1 MNGRHHRDAR
11 DEALGRELDTL
22 GVPDHGPRFWDQVD
36 GRLQRDAYERDAV
49 FAEALPDPAL
59 GRRLARLQL
68 PEHGED
74 YWDEITDSLAF
85 EAELRQRHGRRS
97 LRRRWPKLVAAA
109 AVAAAATFLVAAWF
123 RLPASIGGAGRAL
136 AHVVLPPLQEGLTSA
151 ARIDDG
157 VIVWT
162 SRAGTSPA
170 TGEPDTSIF
179 AYDLAARRLVA
190 PVSTLASPKRLAAF
204 GGGRVVWFDGR
215 DGGSTLHV
223 RDLRLGLDTTVE
235 AAAVTNRDRHAD
247 TAALVARGQ
256 AAISGD
262 TILWT
267 DWTHGDGDILRY
279 DLGTGLADALVRDPG
294 RQEQPAI
301 WGDMAVWVDGRNSLT
316 EADGTVRDL
325 DVYAADLRTDKE
337 FPVCIA
343 AGEQVHPSI
352 SGDVIVWQDGRDRTA
367 TAPGEWNIYAYDA
380 GTQRESIVTDA
391 AGPQT
396 DPVISDDVVVWT
408 DGPHADGRSAI
419 MGCDLHTGRVF
430 QISDDEGAYA
440 SPSIS
445 GRTVIWSAR
454 RGDGTQLAVYGATI
468 AVSPRAITVTPLQ

>member
-1 MNGRHHRDAR
+1 
-11 DEALGRELDTL
+11 
-22 GVPDHGPRFWDQVD
+22 
-36 GRLQRDAYERDAV
+36 
-49 FAEALPDPAL
+49 
-59 GRRLARLQL
+59 
-68 PEHGED
+68 
-74 YWDEITDSLAF
+74 
-85 EAELRQRHGRRS
+85 
-97 LRRRWPKLVAAA
+97 
-109 AVAAAATFLVAAWF
+109 
-123 RLPASIGGAGRAL
+123 
-136 AHVVLPPLQEGLTSA
+136 VLPPLQEGLTSA

-157 VIVWT
+157 TIVWT

-170 TGEPDTSIF
+170 TGEPDTSVF
-179 AYDLAARRLVA
+179 AYDLGTRRLLA
-190 PVSTLASPKRLAAF
+190 PVATFASAKRLAAF

-235 AAAVTNRDRHAD
+235 AAAVANRDRHAD

-267 DWTHGDGDILRY
+267 DWTHGDGDIWRY
-279 DLGTGLADALVRDPG
+279 DLGTSVAAALVRDPG
-294 RQEQPAI
+294 RQEQPAV
-301 WGDMAVWVDGRNSLT
+301 WGDTAAWVDGRNSLT

-325 DVYAADLRTDKE
+325 DVYGADLRSGKE

-343 AGEQVHPSI
+343 AGEQVHPSV

-367 TAPGEWNIYAYDA
+367 ASPGEWNIYGYDV
-380 GTQRESIVTDA
+380 GTQREFIVTDT

-396 DPVISDDVVVWT
+396 DPVVSDDVVVWT

-419 MGCDLHTGRVF
+419 MGCDLHTRRVF
-430 QISDDEGAYA
+430 QISDDEGAYT

-445 GRTVIWSAR
+445 GRTVIWNAQ

-468 AVSPRAITVTPLQ
+468 AVSPRAITVTPLQK